1 MASPSLA
8 PLDLFVIGG
17 GSGGVAAARR
27 AAAHGASVGICEAS
41 RYGGTCVVRGCVPKK
56 LMHYA
61 AGVRR
66 AVGVARSYG
75 WEITEPNLLWER
87 LQDARNREVARLEG
101 VYQSLLDKS
110 GVERLAGRGRIVGR
124 DGEAFVVEV
133 DGQRRHARRV
143 LVAVGARAEQPD
155 IPGLEHAVTSDAVVE
170 GEIPF
175 PRRVAVLG
183 AGYIGV
189 ELAGILHGCGAEV
202 TIILRGDQPLRG
214 FDDDLRAELATQMT
228 QSGIR
233 LLPQTRVEGLARTA
247 SGIAVQG
254 PLVPVEADLVI
265 AALGRKPKPNTASLG
280 LAELGVRLTAN
291 GAAYVDVGYETNVKG
306 IFAVGDCCD
315 HGGNTLDGAGFDLTP
330 IAIAEGR
337 AFAERQFNRNPQS
350 VRYDTVPTAVFSEPE
365 LGSVGLSEGRARA
378 LGYDVTIYRT
388 RFKPM
393 RYALGD
399 DPRRTLMK
407 LVVDSDGDRV
417 LGCHMVGD
425 DAAEIIQ
432 GLAVA
437 LTAGATKAQFDET
450 VALHPTA
457 AEEFVTMYQPAAS

>member
-1 MASPSLA
+1 LA

-27 AAAHGASVGICEAS
+27 AASYGASVGICEAS

-61 AGVRR
+61 ASVPHAVR
-66 AVGVARSYG
+66 VARDYG
-75 WEITEPNLLWER
+75 WELSDPR
-87 LQDARNREVARLEG
+87 LRWAQLQAVRNRETARLEG
-101 VYQSLLDKS
+101 VYQSLLDKA
-110 GVERLAGRGRIVGR
+110 GVERLTGRGRILGR
-124 DGEAFVVEV
+124 DGDAFVVEV
-133 DGQRRHARRV
+133 GEQRRLARRV
-143 LVAVGARAEQPD
+143 LIAVGARAEQPE
-155 IPGLEHAVTSDAVVE
+155 IPGLELAVTSDAVVE

-189 ELAGILHGCGAEV
+189 ELAGILNGCGAEV
-202 TIILRGDQPLRG
+202 TVVLRGDQPLRG
-214 FDDDLRAELATQMT
+214 FDDDLRSDLTEQMT
-228 QSGIR
+228 RGGIR
-233 LLPQTRVEGLARTA
+233 MLPLTRVDGLERTA
-247 SGIAVQG
+247 SGIAVRG
-254 PLVPVEADLVI
+254 PHVPVEADLVI

-315 HGGNTLDGAGFDLTP
+315 HGGNALDGAGFDLTP

-337 AFAERQFNRNPQS
+337 AFAERQFNQNPQV

-365 LGSVGLSEGRARA
+365 LGTVGLSEARARA
-378 LGYDVTIYRT
+378 LGYDVAIYRT

-393 RYALGD
+393 RYTLGD
-399 DPRRTLMK
+399 HHRRTLMK
-407 LVVDSDGDRV
+407 LVVDRDGDRV

>member
-1 MASPSLA
+1 M
-8 PLDLFVIGG
+8 IGG

-27 AAAHGASVGICEAS
+27 AAAYGATVGICEAS

-61 AGVRR
+61 AGMPH
-66 AVGVARSYG
+66 AVAVARSYG
-75 WEITEPNLLWER
+75 WEIADPALRWER
-87 LQDARNREVARLEG
+87 LQEARNREIARLEA
-101 VYQSLLDKS
+101 VYQSLLDKA

-124 DGEAFVVEV
+124 DGETFVVEV
-133 DGQRRHARRV
+133 EGQQRRARRV

-189 ELAGILHGCGAEV
+189 ELAGILKGCGAEV
-202 TIILRGDQPLRG
+202 TVVLRGDQPLRG
-214 FDDDLRAELATQMT
+214 FDDDLRAELTTQMT

-233 LLPQTRVEGLARTA
+233 MLPQTRVEAVARTP
-247 SGIAVQG
+247 SGIEVKG
-254 PLVPVEADLVI
+254 PLVPVEADLVV

-315 HGGNTLDGAGFDLTP
+315 HGGNALDGTGFDLTP

-337 AFAERQFNRNPQS
+337 AFAERQFNRNPQV
-350 VRYDTVPTAVFSEPE
+350 VRYDTVPTAVFAEPE
-365 LGSVGLSEGRARA
+365 LASVGLSETRARA
-378 LGYDVTIYRT
+378 LGYDVAIFRT

-393 RYALGD
+393 RYTLGD

-407 LVVDSDGDRV
+407 LVVDRDSDRV

-437 LTAGATKAQFDET
+437 LTAGASKAQFDET